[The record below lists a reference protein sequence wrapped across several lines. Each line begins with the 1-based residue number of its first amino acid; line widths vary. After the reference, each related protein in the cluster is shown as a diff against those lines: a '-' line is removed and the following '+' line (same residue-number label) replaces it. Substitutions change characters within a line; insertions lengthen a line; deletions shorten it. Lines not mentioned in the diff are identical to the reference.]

1 MAILRRKLRPAS
13 PTRRQEDEAK
23 RALEALL
30 FAADEP
36 LSIARIR
43 EVLEGLDARQ
53 IRRLVEEL
61 RQDYERQRRA
71 FTIEEIAGGYQML
84 TRAEFASLIKELY
97 GTRKGAHLSPA
108 ALETLAII
116 AYKQPIK
123 RTDIEDIRGVDSS
136 GVLRTLL
143 EKRLAKIA
151 GRDEGLG
158 RPILYGTT
166 KKFLEFFGLRNL
178 DDLPKLEELPA
189 P

>member
-1 MAILRRKLRPAS
+1 M
-13 PTRRQEDEAK
+13 
-23 RALEALL
+23 EALL

-36 LSIARIR
+36 LSVARIR
-43 EVLEGLDARQ
+43 EVLGAGDVRQ
-53 IRRLVEEL
+53 IRRLVASL
-61 RQDYERQRRA
+61 RQDYEREGRA
-71 FTIEEIAGGYQML
+71 FTIEEIAEGYQML
-84 TRAEFASLIKELY
+84 TRAQYAPLIKELY
-97 GTRKGAHLSPA
+97 GSRKGRHLSPA

-123 RTDIEDIRGVDSS
+123 RTDIEAIRGVDSS

-143 EKRLAKIA
+143 ENRLIKIA

-178 DDLPKLEELPA
+178 EDLPKLEELPA

>member
-1 MAILRRKLRPAS
+1 MAILRRKIP
-13 PTRRQEDEAK
+13 QEDEARRK
-23 RALEALL
+23 VEAVL

-36 LSIARIR
+36 LSVARIR
-43 EVLEGLDARQ
+43 ELLGGLDARQ
-53 IRRLVEEL
+53 IRRLVESL
-61 RQDYERQRRA
+61 RQDYERQGRA
-71 FTIEEIAGGYQML
+71 FTIEEIAEGYQML
-84 TRAEFASLIKELY
+84 TRAEYATLIKDLY
-97 GTRKGAHLSPA
+97 GTRSSRHLSAA

-116 AYKQPIK
+116 AYKQPVK
-123 RTDIEDIRGVDSS
+123 RTDIENIRGVDTS

-143 EKRLAKIA
+143 ERKLIKIA

-178 DDLPKLEELPA
+178 GDLPKLEELPA

>member
-1 MAILRRKLRPAS
+1 MAILRRKLR
-13 PTRRQEDEAK
+13 QEEEQAK

-36 LSIARIR
+36 LSIARMR
-43 EVLEGLDARQ
+43 EVLGGLDARQ
-53 IRRLVEEL
+53 IRRLVAGL
-61 RQDYERQRRA
+61 RQDYEREGRA
-71 FTIEEIAGGYQML
+71 FTIEEIAEGYQML

-97 GTRKGAHLSPA
+97 GRTRRQALSPA

-136 GVLRTLL
+136 AVLRTLL
-143 EKRLAKIA
+143 ERRLIKIA
-151 GRDEGLG
+151 GRDAGLG

-178 DDLPKLEELPA
+178 GDLPKLEELPA

>member
-1 MAILRRKLRPAS
+1 MAILRRKLR
-13 PTRRQEDEAK
+13 QEEEQAK

-36 LSIARIR
+36 LSIARMR
-43 EVLEGLDARQ
+43 EVLGGLDARQ
-53 IRRLVEEL
+53 IRRLVAGL
-61 RQDYERQRRA
+61 RQDYEREGRA
-71 FTIEEIAGGYQML
+71 FTIEEIAEGYQML

-97 GTRKGAHLSPA
+97 GTRRSQALSPA
-108 ALETLAII
+108 ALEALAII

-136 GVLRTLL
+136 AVLRTLL
-143 EKRLAKIA
+143 ERRLIKIA
-151 GRDEGLG
+151 GRDAGLG

-178 DDLPKLEELPA
+178 GDLPKLEELPA